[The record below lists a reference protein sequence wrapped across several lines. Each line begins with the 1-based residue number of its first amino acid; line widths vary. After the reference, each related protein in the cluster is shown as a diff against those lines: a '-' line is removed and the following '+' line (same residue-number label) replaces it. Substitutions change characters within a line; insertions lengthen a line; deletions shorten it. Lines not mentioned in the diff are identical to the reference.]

1 MTFHKNKDIE
11 DPTGK
16 VKNVFKKR
24 DQRIRKFCNRKPVLN
39 LKQEMKHTFVATQTS
54 IKKPSQPIGK
64 YDARVAPIDEN
75 LEQQHVPHQSA
86 VLLSSDII
94 PNKN

>member
-1 MTFHKNKDIE
+1 MHKDISISM
-11 DPTGK
+11 D
-16 VKNVFKKR
+16 KKSLEILITHFSPH
-24 DQRIRKFCNRKPVLN
+24 IRKFSNRKSVLN
-39 LKQEMKHTFVATQTS
+39 LTQEMKHTFVSTQSS